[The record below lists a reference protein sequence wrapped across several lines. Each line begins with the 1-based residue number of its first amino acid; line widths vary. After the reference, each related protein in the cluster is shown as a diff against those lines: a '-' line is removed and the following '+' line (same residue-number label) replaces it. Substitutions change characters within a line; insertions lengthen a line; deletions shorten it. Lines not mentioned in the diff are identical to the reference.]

1 MKIRVRGYLTFRKLL
16 GDIHDREM
24 EIPAMTLL
32 ELLEKL
38 SHELTPSVKEALFD
52 PQTGTIQGYV
62 RVLVNGKHFSH
73 LPMGLE
79 TRLKEGDEISIFPP
93 IAGG

>member
-1 MKIRVRGYLTFRKLL
+1 MRIRVRGYLTFRKLL
-16 GDIHDREM
+16 GDIHGQEM

-32 ELLEKL
+32 ELLEKI
-38 SHELTPSVKEALFD
+38 SRELDPSFKEALFD
-52 PQTGTIQGYV
+52 LQSGEIHGYV
-62 RVLVNGKHFSH
+62 RVLVNGKHYSH

-79 TRLKEGDEISIFPP
+79 TSLAEGDEISIFPP